1 MNCKTSSKALPK
13 IMAQKITIDKYRNLL
28 IEEITLLERVLEKL
42 RLSKKNNPQDQKKE
56 NQFNNFRNV
65 LEDKKW
71 EAKWLLENFPNQ
83 WGKNLTELMEELE
96 LKSSEELKRKIK
108 IVKNLIFMHT
118 EDEFLLVDQEKREV
132 ILKGLDKFLPVDTK
146 CET

>member
-1 MNCKTSSKALPK
+1 
-13 IMAQKITIDKYRNLL
+13 MAQKITIDKYRNLL

-83 WGKNLTELMEELE
+83 WGK
-96 LKSSEELKRKIK
+96 I
-108 IVKNLIFMHT
+108 
-118 EDEFLLVDQEKREV
+118 
-132 ILKGLDKFLPVDTK
+132 
-146 CET
+146 

>member
-1 MNCKTSSKALPK
+1 
-13 IMAQKITIDKYRNLL
+13 MAQKITIDKYRNLL
-28 IEEITLLERVLEKL
+28 IEEITLLEHVLEKL

-71 EAKWLLENFPNQ
+71 EAKWLLDNFPNQ

-118 EDEFLLVDQEKREV
+118 EDEFLLVDQKKREV
-132 ILKGLDKFLPVDTK
+132 IMKGLDKFLQM
-146 CET
+146 ETTSEN

>member
-1 MNCKTSSKALPK
+1 
-13 IMAQKITIDKYRNLL
+13 MAQKITIDKYRNLL
-28 IEEITLLERVLEKL
+28 IEEITLLEHVLEKL

-118 EDEFLLVDQEKREV
+118 EDEFLLVDQKKREV
-132 ILKGLDKFLPVDTK
+132 IMKGLDKFLQM
-146 CET
+146 ETTSEN

>member
-56 NQFNNFRNV
+56 NQFNNFRDV

-96 LKSSEELKRKIK
+96 LESSDELKRKIK
-108 IVKNLIFMHT
+108 IVKNLIFTHQ
-118 EDEFLLVDQEKREV
+118 EDEFLLVDLRKRE
-132 ILKGLDKFLPVDTK
+132 IIMKGLDKFLQVDTTS
-146 CET
+146 EN